1 MFDII
6 HPDDPVKR
14 LPRNNLLL
22 LEEWVEVPEIPR
34 KPITAQRKMSQTDSC
49 SKPTP
54 TPCRFVDNVAKQELE
69 SGTTESREESNDSES
84 DEEYTVMYSQSE
96 EDRTGPDREEVA
108 EIEVSQQEAV
118 EQLPVATDEAQRP
131 EVHT

>member
-22 LEEWVEVPEIPR
+22 LEEWVEVPEVPR

-54 TPCRFVDNVAKQELE
+54 TPCRFVQK
-69 SGTTESREESNDSES
+69 
-84 DEEYTVMYSQSE
+84 
-96 EDRTGPDREEVA
+96 VA
-108 EIEVSQQEAV
+108 E
-118 EQLPVATDEAQRP
+118 
-131 EVHT
+131 

>member
-1 MFDII
+1 
-6 HPDDPVKR
+6 V
-14 LPRNNLLL
+14 
-22 LEEWVEVPEIPR
+22 
-34 KPITAQRKMSQTDSC
+34 SS
-49 SKPTP
+49 
-54 TPCRFVDNVAKQELE
+54 
-69 SGTTESREESNDSES
+69 DSES
-84 DEEYTVMYSQSE
+84 DEEYTVVYSQSE